1 MPVANVGS
9 RWEDGNLIFFSKLTG
24 QELLI
29 FDAENEKLTIPEGAG
44 LETEEGAIVV
54 TEPDDVSIEVDE
66 SSGELQIKSQEPID
80 DLDLTASAE
89 EYDAEELQAVA
100 DKVDEI
106 LAALRLA
113 KVIEAG
119 E

>member
-1 MPVANVGS
+1 MAVANVGS
-9 RWEDGNLIFFSKLTG
+9 TWKDGNLIFFSKLTG

-54 TEPDDVSIEVDE
+54 TEPDDVSLEVDE

-80 DLDLTASAE
+80 DLELTASV
-89 EYDAEELQAVA
+89 EYDASELEAVA
-100 DKVDEI
+100 DKVDAI
-106 LAALRLA
+106 LAALRAA
-113 KVIEAG
+113 KVIGAG
-119 E
+119 D